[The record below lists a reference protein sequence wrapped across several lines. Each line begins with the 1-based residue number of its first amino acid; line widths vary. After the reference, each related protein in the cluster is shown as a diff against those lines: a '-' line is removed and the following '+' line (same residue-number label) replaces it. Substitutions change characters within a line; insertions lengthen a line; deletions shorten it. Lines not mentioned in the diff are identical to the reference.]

1 MKNLIK
7 STLCYLLLCIMFY
20 SNSYSQDSTRTTNTT
35 IRVAIGGKLNK
46 DKVNSRN
53 AANAQNQKAKNA
65 LNRNKESYI
74 LHKK

>member
-1 MKNLIK
+1 MEKIIK
-7 STLCYLLLCIMFY
+7 SIYCCILLFIMFY
-20 SNSYSQDSTRTTNTT
+20 SNSYSQDSTRTTNNT
-35 IRVAIGGKLNK
+35 IRVAHGDKLNK

-53 AANAQNQKAKNA
+53 AAKARNQKVNDA

>member
-1 MKNLIK
+1 
-7 STLCYLLLCIMFY
+7 MFY

-46 DKVNSRN
+46 DNVNSRN
-53 AANAQNQKAKNA
+53 ATKARNQKANDV

-74 LHKK
+74 LHNK